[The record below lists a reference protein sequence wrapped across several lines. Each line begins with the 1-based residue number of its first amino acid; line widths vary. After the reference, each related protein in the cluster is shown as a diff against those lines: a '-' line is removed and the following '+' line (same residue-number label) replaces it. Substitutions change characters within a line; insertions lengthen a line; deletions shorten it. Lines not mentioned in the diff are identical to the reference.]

1 MTFLHIAKGKF
12 AVSYADFILNGDGQ
26 AGAVCEASANNSL
39 GLDAGLGVLAVAHH
53 PQLLADLA
61 AQDHLPVPHDDVS
74 L

>member
-1 MTFLHIAKGKF
+1 MTSLHIAKGKF
-12 AVSYADFILNGDGQ
+12 AVSYADFILNGDGK
-26 AGAVCEASANNSL
+26 AGAEASANNSL